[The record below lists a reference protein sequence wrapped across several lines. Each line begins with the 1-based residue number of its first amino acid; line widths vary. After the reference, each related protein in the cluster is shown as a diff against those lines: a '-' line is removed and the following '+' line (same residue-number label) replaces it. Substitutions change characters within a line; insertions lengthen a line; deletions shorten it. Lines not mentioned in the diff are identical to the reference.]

1 MSCFSTGENIDGPVD
16 IPGADCGDSASAS
29 SKNGFVERG
38 RSGRELEVVEPAE
51 GDKARLRKG
60 LLEPKLAAVGDT
72 WSILQAIASVSSFE
86 RFISE
91 KWIDHPGGQRHLLKG
106 LR

>member
-1 MSCFSTGENIDGPVD
+1 MLLVMSCFSVGENIEGPVD
-16 IPGADCGDSASAS
+16 IPGADCGDSVSAS

-38 RSGRELEVVEPAE
+38 RSGRVIEAVEPPE

-72 WSILQAIASVSSFE
+72 WSILRVIASVS
-86 RFISE
+86 
-91 KWIDHPGGQRHLLKG
+91 
-106 LR
+106 